1 MIKKLKFLFVQS
13 GIKVLNRVLNY
24 IHIERINAIKVRF
37 YKVGDN
43 FRLGKDFSIMNPNY
57 IQVGHNFSASNRFRI
72 EAWDSFRNQKFSP
85 SIKIGDNVIFNTD
98 IHIGCIDKIE
108 IGNNCLFASRI
119 YITDHHHG
127 EPTAEMLNLSP
138 QDRPLTSKGPVIIKD
153 NVWVGEGVAIMPNVT
168 IGTNSIIATN
178 AVVTKDVPANCVV
191 AGVPAKIIK
200 QIS

>member
-72 EAWDSFRNQKFSP
+72 EAWDKYENDTF
-85 SIKIGDNVIFNTD
+85 IF
-98 IHIGCIDKIE
+98 
-108 IGNNCLFASRI
+108 
-119 YITDHHHG
+119 
-127 EPTAEMLNLSP
+127 
-138 QDRPLTSKGPVIIKD
+138 
-153 NVWVGEGVAIMPNVT
+153 
-168 IGTNSIIATN
+168 
-178 AVVTKDVPANCVV
+178 
-191 AGVPAKIIK
+191 
-200 QIS
+200 